1 MHALYG
7 QWLSSGQSK
16 AVFAKEHGLRTSTFY
31 YWAGKFGK
39 HASPPPGPE
48 QKGGFSRLAFQEPLP
63 VHGRQAL
70 ALVTFPSGGRVELYW
85 PAGADFLKELAR

>member
-1 MHALYG
+1 MHVLYE

-16 AVFAKEHGLRTSTFY
+16 AVFAKQHGLPTSTFY

-39 HASPPPGPE
+39 QASPPLCPE
-48 QKGGFSRLAFQEPLP
+48 QQGGFSRLAIQEPLP

-70 ALVTFPSGGRVELYW
+70 VTFPSGVSVELYW